1 MIDLI
6 RYTSLK
12 WPSSCCG
19 LFIDILAMHSVL
31 LSTTKMSSSIV
42 SYLLTI
48 FSLKHRKW
56 DMTCHSW
63 RMICTVFSLF
73 SLLLHDCMF
82 YEYERGLSF
91 TVIISKFSIM
101 YDRQFRNLKTGGG
114 TRMCQN
120 MMGWGVEVVTTICM
134 KYMK

>member
-48 FSLKHRKW
+48 KSLKHRKW
-56 DMTCHSW
+56 DMTYHSW

-91 TVIISKFSIM
+91 TVITVSLNSVYCMIDNSETWKLVVALGCARIWW
-101 YDRQFRNLKTGGG
+101 GGG
-114 TRMCQN
+114 
-120 MMGWGVEVVTTICM
+120 W
-134 KYMK
+134 K